1 MKYEKLYKAVSNGEL
16 NTKSPNCVKK
26 QKNKK
31 LRELNSKSF
40 YQHQN

>member
-26 QKNKK
+26 QKKQK
-31 LRELNSKSF
+31 TKRIK
-40 YQHQN
+40 